1 MSRYFQDPTAQLAP
15 SLQGLTLIQI
25 NPEVAVDLKNK
36 SENFGW
42 IFTKEENETWTKLR
56 KLESLELVE
65 VWEQVA
71 DMSILDASK
80 MELKSDK
87 KGWKKL
93 FGK

>member
-42 IFTKEENETWTKLR
+42 IFTKEDGNSWTKLR

-65 VWEQVA
+65 VWEQVS

-80 MELKSDK
+80 IELQSDK